1 MKVIFLQMIGVD
13 ENNYQITEI
22 NWDGGAYEEQGVL
35 FRKLKAEGL
44 QRVYDC
50 EAVYS
55 GIANLPEVSAKAI
68 QADYTDQKDDEENL
82 ESQTYSYTIR
92 ATAKYKIPEE
102 KKSFWER
109 LIEIITNPVVIAV
122 LLILLFVIIV
132 IWLIHR
138 KRRKQEK
145 EVIAVP
151 DMNEE

>member
-1 MKVIFLQMIGVD
+1 MRRI
-13 ENNYQITEI
+13 
-22 NWDGGAYEEQGVL
+22 W
-35 FRKLKAEGL
+35 
-44 QRVYDC
+44 
-50 EAVYS
+50 
-55 GIANLPEVSAKAI
+55 NLRPI
-68 QADYTDQKDDEENL
+68 PIRL
-82 ESQTYSYTIR
+82 E
-92 ATAKYKIPEE
+92 YKIPEE